1 MLEVVEER
9 LAHERTTCC
18 AWNRRGTLLACGTS
32 SGTIVLW
39 CWDTRAVTRTWKAS
53 RGESE
58 DEDGES
64 RGGGDADSDAV
75 LTIAWSLNGRKI
87 VVSKA
92 SGVIEVWDVLEEDT
106 TAVISNAGLCA
117 SVCFSNASSSGSTLI
132 VSPNARAPYVR
143 GSGLRGAKET
153 SLPSPHGG
161 DDIAAPAALALSSK
175 NGKYVFVG
183 DAKGAVSVVDA
194 QTMSLVQTIAVP
206 NASLVKRLELCRNG
220 KHLVVVSNA
229 PTIFGM
235 DVNDSESAGAD
246 VLSQGVEYQSPS
258 ASRLQWGAAAYPW
271 DGAYVYGVSS
281 GAPHEIHVWD
291 RVTGVLKCVL
301 EGPGESKGVTHLATH
316 PIRDVAVALGANG
329 QLYVW
334 SRKHVEDWS
343 AFDPS
348 FVTLVENKE
357 YVEREDEFDVK
368 PPVEKT
374 MTSAA
379 ASVLDVEPD
388 TFTNA
393 LNEALQK
400 KVKYYS
406 DDTDEDVLHHLP
418 LRIKANPE
426 AQRIVE
432 ERRAKWERKAKRREK
447 RARDEAER
455 AKASVGKDT
464 ADAANMET

>member
-1 MLEVVEER
+1 M
-9 LAHERTTCC
+9 
-18 AWNRRGTLLACGTS
+18 
-32 SGTIVLW
+32 LW

-58 DEDGES
+58 DDDGES

-87 VVSKA
+87 VISKA

-153 SLPSPHGG
+153 TLPSPHGG
-161 DDIAAPAALALSSK
+161 EDTAAPAALALSSK

-194 QTMSLVQTIAVP
+194 QTMSLVQTIAIP

-220 KHLVVVSNA
+220 KHLLVVSNA

-235 DVNDSESAGAD
+235 DVNDEATGAA
-246 VLSQGVEYQSPS
+246 VLSSGSEYESPS

-271 DGAYVYGVSS
+271 DGAYIYGVSS

-291 RVTGVLKCVL
+291 RETRALKCVL
-301 EGPGESKGVTHLATH
+301 EGPSDSKGVTHLATH

-329 QLYVW
+329 HMYVW

-357 YVEREDEFDVK
+357 YVEAEDEFDVK
-368 PPVEKT
+368 PAPEKT
-374 MTSAA
+374 AREP
-379 ASVLDVEPD
+379 VDVEETENTLPD
-388 TFTNA
+388 AFFDA
-393 LNEALQK
+393 LK
-400 KVKYYS
+400 KGKYYS

-447 RARDEAER
+447 REREEAER
-455 AKASVGKDT
+455 ANATGGKDT
-464 ADAANMET
+464 AGAQEAVNMET